1 MAEVAGLVLGA
12 VGVVG
17 VIGAFKDTIDLFN
30 LVGDSR
36 HLTRD
41 HEILATKLD
50 IEKTLL
56 LQWAEQVGLLSSNY
70 DPRLDDPD
78 TQRVVIRI
86 LKCIE
91 VLLEDESKLTQRYGL
106 CVAPK
111 ENGLL
116 PKGQKISSRRWD
128 TFVADYKRLEKNEV
142 KRKKEKQSSSKKT
155 RWAIRDKEKFE
166 SLVQELAHF
175 ITKIMEVV
183 PVEKANDY
191 IRQDVEALED
201 LRQLKILLEAST
213 NFPKA
218 IRESTKLTI
227 VERCK
232 DRILAKLWFRR
243 IDDRRESIAIAHKQ
257 TLQWALKPPKKD
269 VPWDDLS
276 SWFRSGSGI
285 YWVSG
290 KAGSG
295 KSTLMKHLYLGDHI
309 RKLLSEWAKG
319 EPYHLC
325 NFFFMNLGTM
335 EQKSQEGLS
344 RTLLHQ
350 ILSANRDLIPE
361 VLPHMWKEMHNAAEK
376 NTEDDIH
383 FPSPAETKH
392 AFEVIANSTSD
403 VGRFCFLIDG
413 LDEFAGS
420 YMDGIDF
427 LRSLAG
433 NPRMKIMVSSR
444 PIPDCVAAFEDVPKL
459 NLQDLNRSD
468 IKSYVEDIIG
478 SHKYMKKLI
487 QRHAEEGREIIRDVI
502 DKSSGVFLWVVLAC
516 RKLLSGFAD
525 HDRISEL
532 RRRVDELPPEL
543 EDMFQ
548 LMLRKI
554 DKRHQIQASRLLRLC
569 YTFHNAPWPDAS
581 KDLYALGVALVDDYP
596 NTTRLADEL
605 EDEDKQDLC
614 SELEGRLRSRC
625 GGLLE
630 LTSCGK
636 FCLCTSPHLRHDAYI
651 HSKVVFMHRTV
662 FEFLSNEAVW
672 EFECLRERADE
683 GFNVATALSL
693 YGVHISRQLLSS
705 SRGTS
710 RNAIAILWEGLR
722 WAVSSDAQPHG
733 DPGLFLN
740 NLHLILRDVNVS
752 NLDYGPIQN
761 SIRWIYGESISV
773 AHRGD
778 WSHAPLAIAT
788 ELGLVNFVKRHPG
801 LPAKAS

>member
-30 LVGDSR
+30 LVADSR

-106 CVAPK
+106 CVAPEENR
-111 ENGLL
+111 ENGLFL
-116 PKGQKISSRRWD
+116 KGQGISSRRWD
-128 TFVADYKRLEKNEV
+128 MFVDDYKRHEKNE
-142 KRKKEKQSSSKKT
+142 
-155 RWAIRDKEKFE
+155 EKFE

-175 ITKIMEVV
+175 ITNIMEVI
-183 PVEKANDY
+183 PVERANDY
-191 IRQDVEALED
+191 IRQDVEALGD
-201 LRQLKILLEAST
+201 LRQLKILLEASE

-218 IRESTKLTI
+218 IGESTKLTI
-227 VERCK
+227 IERCK

-243 IDDRRESIAIAHKQ
+243 IDDRRESIAIAHNQ
-257 TLQWALKPPKKD
+257 TLQWALEPPTKD

-276 SWFRSGSGI
+276 GWLRSGSGI

-295 KSTLMKHLYLGDHI
+295 KSTLMKYLYLGDRI

-319 EPYHLC
+319 EPYHFC

-344 RTLLHQ
+344 RTLLYQ

-361 VLPHMWKEMHNAAEK
+361 VLPHMWKEMYNTAEK

-383 FPSPAETKH
+383 FPSTAETKH
-392 AFEVIANSTSD
+392 AFEVMANSTSD

-420 YMDGIDF
+420 YMDGIEF

-433 NPRMKIMVSSR
+433 NPRMKIIVSSR
-444 PIPDCVAAFEDVPKL
+444 PIPACVAAFEDVPKL

-478 SHKYMKKLI
+478 SHKYMKRLI
-487 QRHAEEGREIIRDVI
+487 QRHAEEGREIVRDVI

-548 LMLRKI
+548 LMLSKI
-554 DKRHQIQASRLLRLC
+554 DKRHQMQTSRLLRLC
-569 YTFHNAPWPDAS
+569 YTFHNAPWAHADE
-581 KDLYALGVALVDDYP
+581 DLYALGVALVDDYP
-596 NTTRLADEL
+596 DTTRLAHAL
-605 EDEDKQDLC
+605 EDEEKQDLC

-630 LTSCGK
+630 LAAGIK
-636 FCLCTSPHLRHDAYI
+636 FCLCTSPHGRHDPRIDAR
-651 HSKVVFMHRTV
+651 VVFMHRTV

-672 EFECLRERADE
+672 EFECLRVRA
-683 GFNVATALSL
+683 TP
-693 YGVHISRQLLSS
+693 
-705 SRGTS
+705 
-710 RNAIAILWEGLR
+710 LR
-722 WAVSSDAQPHG
+722 
-733 DPGLFLN
+733 
-740 NLHLILRDVNVS
+740 
-752 NLDYGPIQN
+752 
-761 SIRWIYGESISV
+761 
-773 AHRGD
+773 
-778 WSHAPLAIAT
+778 LA
-788 ELGLVNFVKRHPG
+788 GNFE
-801 LPAKAS
+801 